1 MLFIWDSKFKSLKT
15 LETLQSHPDPDSP
28 RANCEIQTS
37 DFLCKKC
44 HMAFKVK
51 KNLQAHIKSVHPAEI
66 QCEKCDM
73 NFTSN
78 CDYEKHL
85 EEEHKSNKKFSCK
98 DCGKGFVIRWR
109 LKKHENIHTST
120 MKKNCHFF
128 NNNKRCPYEDLG
140 CMFLDQKSPM
150 CTFDRLCSN
159 LEVVL
164 FWTFSV
170 SIRLYCRWYKWKW
183 VWNSCRKLWIW
194 LSRNDGWPGK
204 WTFCI

>member
-1 MLFIWDSKFKSLKT
+1 
-15 LETLQSHPDPDSP
+15 
-28 RANCEIQTS
+28 
-37 DFLCKKC
+37 
-44 HMAFKVK
+44 
-51 KNLQAHIKSVHPAEI
+51 
-66 QCEKCDM
+66 M

-140 CMFLDQKSPM
+140 CMFLHQKSPM
-150 CTFDRLCSN
+150 WIFDRLCSN
-159 LEVVL
+159 LKCSFGHSPSPSDFIAGDTNENEFETVAESYESGCQEMMADQKSEPFAFSTSGL
-164 FWTFSV
+164 FANCFSCYLCKFTSPSAV
-170 SIRLYCRWYKWKW
+170 GLTEHGRGNTPRCQTIHLLLQY
-183 VWNSCRKLWIW
+183 
-194 LSRNDGWPGK
+194 P
-204 WTFCI
+204 TME